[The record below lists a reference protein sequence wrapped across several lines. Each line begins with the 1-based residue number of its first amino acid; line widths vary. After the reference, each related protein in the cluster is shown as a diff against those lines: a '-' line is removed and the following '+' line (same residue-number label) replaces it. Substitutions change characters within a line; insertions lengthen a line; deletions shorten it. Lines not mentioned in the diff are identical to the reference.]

1 MKRFS
6 NVLKNSVLLYFRMV
20 IGLLVSLYIS
30 RVSLDILGVDTFG
43 LYTIIASFVI
53 VGGVLVNVAT
63 VSMQRHLSEKIGE
76 NFSRT
81 LSTESKN
88 VLDACVIVN
97 TILGIFSILLIILF
111 GTVYI
116 NLYLN
121 QDIVNTSIIWYV
133 FYVSIATFLIS
144 FITSPYLT
152 LLISFE
158 DAKYYALIMILEII
172 SKLISILCLYLTGSK
187 SILDYT
193 IAIFV
198 SILITRLILFLI
210 VKNRYKN
217 IPLTLTYD
225 WNIIKPILSFTGWN
239 LWGGIASVMS
249 LQGVTFLINIFFGLS
264 VNAARAISLQIYS
277 AVTQLVNSIQIAI
290 APQLVKSNGKENNYF
305 SQLFILSGKITIY
318 LAFLISLILYENTES
333 LLDLWLENYPPVTI
347 IFLKFTYIEI
357 ILTSLGYPVLSAVQA
372 NGNIK
377 KYQLVVGG
385 LMILNIPFIYISISL
400 YETYISIYIVSII
413 ISSISLLYRLIYARK
428 IIGSIVNE
436 YLFSVVIKGILVLLL
451 SLILT
456 NIIYCN
462 IIILNILI
470 NGIVFSTLFFLII
483 LSNEERKSILSQI
496 NRFLRVNNI

>member
-1 MKRFS
+1 MKKFS

-30 RVSLDILGVDTFG
+30 RISLDILGVDTFG

-63 VSMQRHLSEKIGE
+63 VSMQRHLSESIGE
-76 NFSRT
+76 TLSRT

-88 VLDACVIVN
+88 VLNACIIVN
-97 TILGIFSILLIILF
+97 TMLGVLSILLIIFF
-111 GTVYI
+111 GTIYI

-121 QDIVNTSIIWYV
+121 QDIININIIWYV
-133 FYVSIATFLIS
+133 FYVSIATFLVS

-172 SKLISILCLYLTGSK
+172 SKLIFILSLYLTGSK

-193 IAIFV
+193 IAIFI

-210 VKNRYKN
+210 IKNRYKN
-217 IPLTLTYD
+217 IQLTLTYD
-225 WNIIKPILSFTGWN
+225 WSIIKPILSFTGWN
-239 LWGGIASVMS
+239 LWGGVASVMS

-264 VNAARAISLQIYS
+264 INAARAISLQIYS
-277 AVTQLVNSIQIAI
+277 AVTQLVNSVQIAI
-290 APQLVKSNGKENNYF
+290 APQLVKSNNKEESYF

-318 LAFLISLILYENTES
+318 LAFLISLILYENTEN
-333 LLDLWLENYPPVTI
+333 LLDLWLDSYPPITI

-357 ILTSLGYPVLSAVQA
+357 ILTSLGYPILSVVQA

-377 KYQLVVGG
+377 KYQLVIGS
-385 LMILNIPFIYISISL
+385 LMILNIPLIYITVSL
-400 YETYISIYIVSII
+400 YETYIYIYIVSII
-413 ISSISLLYRLIYARK
+413 ISSISLLYRLVYAKK

-436 YLFSVVIKGILVLLL
+436 YLFSVVIKGLFVLFL

-456 NIIYCN
+456 NLIYCN
-462 IIILNILI
+462 TIILNILI
-470 NGIVFSTLFFLII
+470 NGIIFSILFFFII
-483 LSNEERKSILSQI
+483 LSNEEKKSILSQI
-496 NRFLRVNNI
+496 NKLLRVNP

>member
-1 MKRFS
+1 MKKFS

-30 RVSLDILGVDTFG
+30 RISLDILGVDTFG

-63 VSMQRHLSEKIGE
+63 VSMQRHLSESIGE
-76 NFSRT
+76 TLSRT

-88 VLDACVIVN
+88 VLNACIIVN
-97 TILGIFSILLIILF
+97 TMLGVLSILLIILF
-111 GTVYI
+111 GTIYI

-121 QDIVNTSIIWYV
+121 QDIININIIWYV
-133 FYVSIATFLIS
+133 FYVSIATFLVS

-172 SKLISILCLYLTGSK
+172 SKLIFILSLYLTGSK

-193 IAIFV
+193 IAIFI

-210 VKNRYKN
+210 IKNRYKN
-217 IPLTLTYD
+217 IQLTLTYD
-225 WNIIKPILSFTGWN
+225 WSIIKPILSFTGWN
-239 LWGGIASVMS
+239 LWGGVASVMS

-264 VNAARAISLQIYS
+264 INAARAISLQIYS
-277 AVTQLVNSIQIAI
+277 AVTQLVNSVQIAI
-290 APQLVKSNGKENNYF
+290 APQLVKSNNKEESYF

-318 LAFLISLILYENTES
+318 LAFLISLILYENTEN
-333 LLDLWLENYPPVTI
+333 LLDLWLDSYPPITI

-357 ILTSLGYPVLSAVQA
+357 ILTSLGYPILSVVQA

-377 KYQLVVGG
+377 KYQLVIGS
-385 LMILNIPFIYISISL
+385 LMILNIPLIYITVSL
-400 YETYISIYIVSII
+400 YETYIYIYIVSII
-413 ISSISLLYRLIYARK
+413 ISSISLLYRLVYAKK

-436 YLFSVVIKGILVLLL
+436 YLFSVVIKGLFVLFL

-456 NIIYCN
+456 NLIYCN
-462 IIILNILI
+462 TIILNILI
-470 NGIVFSTLFFLII
+470 NGIIFSILFFFII
-483 LSNEERKSILSQI
+483 LSNEEKKSILSQI
-496 NRFLRVNNI
+496 NKLLRVSP